1 MVFGLLYPGYM
12 SYKVLKTKRSTNY
25 VCVYFFKYV
34 AYSKNGF
41 ILIKYMVILQK
52 FKIFKLFYST

>member
-25 VCVYFFKYV
+25 VCIYLTLQNVNIVLVDSSNCLYNTICKLLYF
-34 AYSKNGF
+34 
-41 ILIKYMVILQK
+41 
-52 FKIFKLFYST
+52 LFNLM